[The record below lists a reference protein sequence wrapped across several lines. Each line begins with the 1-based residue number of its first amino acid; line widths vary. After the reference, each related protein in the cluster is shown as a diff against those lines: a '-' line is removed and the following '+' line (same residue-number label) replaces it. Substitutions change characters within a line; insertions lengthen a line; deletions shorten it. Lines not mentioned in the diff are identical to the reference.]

1 MLLERIISLAN
12 KKNELLFL
20 AMVRSLRET
29 GCNLPVWVIPYDNNL
44 FELPENCTWWIMPE
58 IINWVDKNKLWPA
71 YKKVQCFTVEN
82 YQFVDSDVIFLK
94 DPALVLKTFNGF
106 ISSCTHWNN
115 PQHTYTAETLEFFK
129 KKSTTW
135 QKLVFNSGQWACDKK
150 LYDTEE
156 LIYFC
161 ENFYTDTLFR
171 KTNLYKDQA
180 AINLLVNYKNVPITN
195 LTLPPVNMESTW
207 AGDYLSNYS
216 FDRFEANDKPYLIH
230 WAGIS
235 IEDDKYINNYFFK
248 FLSEE
253 EKLQFSLLKPRK
265 KTSADLL
272 KEKLRETY
280 NLIKNF

>member
-94 DPALVLKTFNGF
+94 DPALVLKTFNSF

-135 QKLVFNSGQWACDKK
+135 QKFVFNSGQWACDRK
-150 LYDTEE
+150 LYDTKE

-161 ENFYTDTLFR
+161 ENFYIDTLFR